1 MEWYLKV
8 IRNYA
13 TFKGRARR
21 KEYWMF
27 ILFNFII
34 GIVLSIIDNV
44 LGLTYNYFEY
54 SSGGML
60 NSLYN
65 LFVFIPAL
73 SLMVRR
79 LHDVNKS
86 GWLIGIMYIGIGVL
100 MLSVF
105 SMITITNYS
114 AAMVFIPSL
123 IMIAYCIYL
132 FVLTVTEGDSG
143 PNQYGEDPKALVD
156 LNIENDYTS

>member
-44 LGLTYNYFEY
+44 LGLTYNYSEY
-54 SSGGML
+54 SSGGTL
-60 NSLYN
+60 SSLYN
-65 LFVFIPAL
+65 LFVFIPTLAVT
-73 SLMVRR
+73 VRR

-86 GWLIGIMYIGIGVL
+86 GWLIGIMYIGL
-100 MLSVF
+100 AVF
-105 SMITITNYS
+105 M
-114 AAMVFIPSL
+114 L
-123 IMIAYCIYL
+123 IMFTMIFAQSFGVMLIIPGLVMFGYGIYL

>member
-1 MEWYLKV
+1 
-8 IRNYA
+8 
-13 TFKGRARR
+13 
-21 KEYWMF
+21 
-27 ILFNFII
+27 
-34 GIVLSIIDNV
+34 
-44 LGLTYNYFEY
+44 
-54 SSGGML
+54 
-60 NSLYN
+60 
-65 LFVFIPAL
+65 
-73 SLMVRR
+73 MVRR

>member
-34 GIVLSIIDNV
+34 GVVLTILDNV
-44 LGLTYNYFEY
+44 LGLTYNYSEY
-54 SSGGML
+54 SSGGTL
-60 NSLYN
+60 SSLYN

-73 SLMVRR
+73 AVTVRR

-86 GWLIGIMYIGIGVL
+86 GWLIGIMYIGL
-100 MLSVF
+100 AVF
-105 SMITITNYS
+105 M
-114 AAMVFIPSL
+114 L
-123 IMIAYCIYL
+123 IMFTMIFAQSFGVMLIIPGLVMFGYGIYL